1 MLKKYDNK
9 LKFYETHVGTWR
21 EFNIMAGKYNKPSS
35 QEELEKRDLHNE
47 CWVKKEKNKKDIC

>member
-9 LKFYETHVGTWR
+9 TKFYKIHGGTQR

-47 CWVKKEKNKKDIC
+47 C